1 MSFSNV
7 GNLLTTITTRTGSV
21 ADVLKSMGD
30 VNTAANALNVV
41 GKSIDIDKF
50 TLLKTAFPSIEDSA
64 LKTALGI
71 DAISD
76 ASVVAGNSSNKLV
89 NGFKGFGA
97 TLKPLLPTILGVAAA
112 IAALVAA
119 YKIFEYSQT
128 AYTRSFE
135 KFEKAS
141 SDYSEA
147 KNELNSLNSELET
160 TKARIQ
166 ELIQLQ
172 NDGVITFAEEVELE
186 KLQKT
191 NDELEREV
199 SLKERLAKIQGEA
212 AANAAINVSETEKS
226 FTENLRDK
234 NGDKKGI
241 LSSILYYITDA
252 PVLDEFGN
260 LSSTRKLISKW
271 EEADT
276 STNGRVEYLINQLKA
291 QEEALNDVTEDL
303 LYDPDDKILNTKKEQ
318 IETELQATTDA
329 LIEESKELDNLISSV
344 TDENGVIDK
353 KYQLYVEEWQD
364 ALNMITNID
373 KTAKEIELNNLEN
386 FFSKKSGNYLKKEL
400 EEIAKE
406 SKNTEEVLESFRE
419 TGLTLEDIEVSEEG
433 FLKYFEDIVNSA
445 EEAKEVINS
454 VEGTVQAVTDAFE
467 SENKNKN
474 WVDMSD
480 YLDKANDLFKDGL
493 IGTDDFK
500 TAVQFISPD
509 IIDADDGY
517 KYDAD
522 AYVKAWQD
530 AKDKV
535 KRYFDKDNPLK
546 SMYNFSE
553 DLVKGGLAT
562 KVGDEYTWAFESSAQ
577 AADALGLSL
586 DAVEVIMCSLEAY
599 GAEFDGVSFSGEMLS
614 DYETALNGIKD
625 IRDSIEDDDI
635 KQNLDLKID
644 GWEKEYAH
652 LSENLDELTEEQVIQ
667 IKFEY
672 DLATIQAQ
680 IEEFQNRYNETGS
693 AEDQASINIAKRRY
707 RETREEQVK
716 YNENSGDSAYSASY
730 GQIESLQ
737 SQLKLPETSEE
748 TKTSLREQIS
758 LIYDMQNA
766 FLDFRAEGGTLDW
779 SDYLNSDEGQ
789 TVLSDLVS
797 ETELTVEQIEELLG
811 SDLNLKVKTEQ
822 PEKIETEDVVIEATL
837 DDEELS
843 KKLASAKAGTKIV
856 FTAEV
861 DGVEREITAVKN
873 EDGTVTYTA
882 NVDGLEKEL
891 EVHKNADGTINYSL
905 GKQAAPLSKTA
916 ILDYIKGDQAPP
928 IPQVTDVHYKK
939 GYQEEPEDKFA
950 KVNYVQGSIPSVGS
964 ALAANRG
971 NVALL
976 STAHASGTAYNVLNM
991 IPAYSNGKVS
1001 LSQDETALVNELGT
1015 ESIIRDGKWFLIP
1028 GGMHTENLKKGDIV
1042 LSASQTKQLLNYGRA
1057 SGHGHSYAYGTLSN
1071 AYANGW
1077 NPFGSLNYAQS
1088 IGGENNQKSNSKS
1101 SSNSSSSS
1109 DSEAENFNWIEV
1121 ALSRIQRL
1129 ITNVGK
1135 TVSATYKKWSER
1147 NKAIGDEISLIT
1159 DEISLQQQAYDK
1171 YMQLADSVGL
1181 SEHYKKLVQSGAIDY
1196 ESISDKNLAEQIK
1209 KYQEFF
1215 EAALDCVD
1223 AVQDL
1228 EDELASLAKEKFDNV
1243 VSEYDDKLS
1252 VIEHRISMIEGII
1265 DKTEEQGYLVSSS
1278 YYTELIKQE
1287 MQNISILEKEYSA
1300 LVSARDEAMKTGE
1313 IAQYSEDWYEME
1325 SDIMEVEEAL
1335 LDANTALVEYN
1346 NSLRELKWDRFDRLI
1361 ETMSGI
1367 NSEAD
1372 FLKELLSYGKL
1383 IDDKG
1388 LYSNLGQA
1396 VQGLN
1401 AVNMNAYFAQAEEYK
1416 REIAEINNLLADD
1429 PYNTTLLERRNE
1441 LEESWRDTIISAKDA
1456 QQEMMDM
1463 EEERYD
1469 ALLSYMQNAIDKQ
1482 KEQNQRISDQRDFQR
1497 TIEEQTK
1504 TVADLRK
1511 ISISVQGDD
1520 SEANRLF
1527 LQKNNEELKKVE
1539 EDLQDTLY
1547 DKYIKDQEQL
1557 YDSILSQ
1564 TETWIN
1570 ERLDDQ
1576 NLLTQMLIDSTNTNA
1591 ESIKQTLQDET
1602 GAVGTTL
1609 SDKMDAIW
1617 STGGTYSSVV
1627 ASYQENFG
1635 NLLTTTN
1642 GILSGI
1648 KDTIDKMANISD
1660 NAAKNEQ
1667 TSKTPPTTPSVGNNN
1682 SSSAPSQPN
1691 NTSTVKEESGSVTN
1705 GWGGWFIPLK
1715 SSYPKSKLNTNQSI
1729 VDRLKYFDYS
1739 SNFADRA
1746 SYYRAMGGSGTYTG
1760 SASQNTWMISE
1771 MRKHGFAQGGTIG
1784 GLIKSTGEDGFVLA
1798 RAGESIINVDQMREL
1813 QKTLVAAK
1821 PLVDGLKNIPTINPA
1836 SGVGTTVLQ
1845 TGDINMY
1852 EVNDA
1857 ETFANQLVHELKY
1870 NPKVT
1875 KIIQADTLGAMLG
1888 KNSLTKHMY

>member
-1 MSFSNV
+1 MTALA
-7 GNLLTTITTRTGSV
+7 GTGSV
-21 ADVLKSMGD
+21 THILQGMGI
-30 VNTAANALNVV
+30 TGAATALNTVSRLKGV
-41 GKSIDIDKF
+41 NIDKF
-50 TLLKTAFPSIEDSA
+50 VLLSKAFPQVEKGAIATMLGMNVMADGTVVAQTKTDKLAKSFVG
-64 LKTALGI
+64 LKGTL
-71 DAISD
+71 
-76 ASVVAGNSSNKLV
+76 ASVAPMLIGITS
-89 NGFKGFGA
+89 
-97 TLKPLLPTILGVAAA
+97 A
-112 IAALVAA
+112 IVALVAA
-119 YKIFEYSQT
+119 YKLFEYSQT

-172 NDGVITFAEEVELE
+172 DDGVITFAEEVELE

-276 STNGRVEYLINQLKA
+276 STTGRVEYLINQLKA

-303 LYDPDDKILNTKKEQ
+303 SYDPDDKILNTKKEQ
-318 IETELQATTDA
+318 IKTELQATTDA
-329 LIEESKELDNLISSV
+329 LIEESSELDNLISSV

-386 FFSKKSGNYLKKEL
+386 FFSKKSGNYLKGEL
-400 EEIAKE
+400 EKIAKE

-433 FLKYFEDIVNSA
+433 FLKYFDDIVKSAENA
-445 EEAKEVINS
+445 EEAINS
-454 VEGTVQAVTDAFE
+454 VEGTVQAVNEAFE
-467 SENKNKN
+467 SDNQNKN

-480 YLDKANDLFKDGL
+480 YLDKAKDLFEDGL

-586 DAVEVIMCSLEAY
+586 DAVEVIMRSLEAY
-599 GAEFDGVSFSGEMLS
+599 GAEFDGVKFSGEMLS
-614 DYETALNGIKD
+614 DYETALNGIKS
-625 IRDSIEDDDI
+625 IAESIEDEEL
-635 KQNLDLKID
+635 KQEMKLKIK
-644 GWEKEYAH
+644 GWEEEYSN
-652 LSENLDELTEEQVIQ
+652 LSENLEELSEEQVIK

-779 SDYLNSDEGQ
+779 SEYLNSDEMQ
-789 TVLSDLVS
+789 DVLKDIIE
-797 ETELTVEQIEELLG
+797 ETEITAEELGELLG
-811 SDLNLKVKTEQ
+811 IEIDTSLDSNELQKQIAALN
-822 PEKIETEDVVIEATL
+822 IG
-837 DDEELS
+837 
-843 KKLASAKAGTKIV
+843 GTITY
-856 FTAEV
+856 TANI
-861 DGVEREITAVKN
+861 DGVERDITVVRN
-873 EDGTVTYTA
+873 TDGTITYTA
-882 NVDGLEKEL
+882 NIDGVEKEI
-891 EVHKNADGTINYSL
+891 VATRNTDGTISYRI
-905 GKQAAPLSKTA
+905 KEQEEPESKTA
-916 ILDYIKGDQAPP
+916 LFDYSKVFQEDPEDGKEALFDYVLLNQDDPEKKISIVD
-928 IPQVTDVHYKK
+928 YKR
-939 GYQEEPEDKFA
+939 GMQEEPEDKTA
-950 KVNYVQGSIPSVGS
+950 KVTYIEGKSTTRMRGLSSSS
-964 ALAANRG
+964 ASG
-971 NVALL
+971 TLL
-976 STAHASGTAYNVLNM
+976 SPAHASGTAYNVLNM

-1057 SGHGHSYAYGTLSN
+1057 SGYGQSYANGTLSN
-1071 AYANGW
+1071 AYGNGW
-1077 NPFGSLNYAQS
+1077 NPFGSLDYAQS
-1088 IGGENNQKSNSKS
+1088 IGVANNQKTNSKP
-1101 SSNSSSSS
+1101 SSNLSSPS
-1109 DSEAENFNWIEV
+1109 DSEAENFNWIEI
-1121 ALSRIQRL
+1121 ALSRIKRL

-1159 DEISLQQQAYDK
+1159 DEIALQKRAYEK
-1171 YMQLADSVGL
+1171 YMELADGVGL
-1181 SEHYKKLVQSGAIDY
+1181 SDHYKKLVQSGAIDY

-1228 EDELASLAKEKFDNV
+1228 EGELASLAKQKFDNI
-1243 VSEYDDKLS
+1243 VSQYDNELS
-1252 VIEHRISMIEGII
+1252 LIEHRMEIIEGEIEQI
-1265 DKTEEQGYLVSSS
+1265 EEKGYIVDASYYKDLIEQGTQSISLLNEEYNALMAERDLFEVGTEDWYKVTHDINEVESAIQEVN
-1278 YYTELIKQE
+1278 TELIK
-1287 MQNISILEKEYSA
+1287 
-1300 LVSARDEAMKTGE
+1300 
-1313 IAQYSEDWYEME
+1313 
-1325 SDIMEVEEAL
+1325 
-1335 LDANTALVEYN
+1335 YN
-1346 NSLRELKWDRFDRLI
+1346 NSLRDIEWGAFDREMEQIERLKSESDFYKDVLSYEKLI
-1361 ETMSGI
+1361 NDDGTYSDYGLATQSL
-1367 NSEAD
+1367 NVAD
-1372 FLKELLSYGKL
+1372 MKTQYNKAEKYREELERIDELLR
-1383 IDDKG
+1383 
-1388 LYSNLGQA
+1388 
-1396 VQGLN
+1396 V
-1401 AVNMNAYFAQAEEYK
+1401 
-1416 REIAEINNLLADD
+1416 D
-1429 PYNTTLLERRNE
+1429 PKNETLRERRNE
-1441 LEESWRDTIISAKDA
+1441 LEDNYWEAHLSGLEIEKTI
-1456 QQEMMDM
+1456 QDM
-1463 EEERYD
+1463 ERERYD
-1469 ALLSYMQNAIDKQ
+1469 ALLSYMQEVIDEE
-1482 KEQNQRISDQRDFQR
+1482 KERLSIIEDQYDYEKS
-1497 TIEEQTK
+1497 IAEKTK
-1504 TVADLRK
+1504 NIADLEKRLMAYEGNDTEEARATIQKIKVSLEEARSDLEDAERK
-1511 ISISVQGDD
+1511 KYI
-1520 SEANRLF
+1520 
-1527 LQKNNEELKKVE
+1527 
-1539 EDLQDTLY
+1539 EDQEKLLDKLY
-1547 DKYIKDQEQL
+1547 D
-1557 YDSILSQ
+1557 Q
-1564 TETWIN
+1564 TNEWVN
-1570 ERLDDQ
+1570 ERLDNND
-1576 NLLTQMLIDSTNTNA
+1576 LLMKTIINDTNSNFDLINKTLNMIADEIGVEPSEEMSEIWKNNELDLNPVLTNDILRDLLRNRLKETLGLLDKENASILTNI
-1591 ESIKQTLQDET
+1591 ESISGDRLVPANELLFSTSQINELRKTMLPDNNLIRSVSTSLPASIQYTASNNVE
-1602 GAVGTTL
+1602 L
-1609 SDKMDAIW
+1609 SIGEITM
-1617 STGGTYSSVV
+1617 
-1627 ASYQENFG
+1627 
-1635 NLLTTTN
+1635 N
-1642 GILSGI
+1642 GI
-1648 KDTIDKMANISD
+1648 DDP
-1660 NAAKNEQ
+1660 ER
-1667 TSKTPPTTPSVGNNN
+1667 
-1682 SSSAPSQPN
+1682 
-1691 NTSTVKEESGSVTN
+1691 
-1705 GWGGWFIPLK
+1705 F
-1715 SSYPKSKLNTNQSI
+1715 
-1729 VDRLKYFDYS
+1729 
-1739 SNFADRA
+1739 
-1746 SYYRAMGGSGTYTG
+1746 
-1760 SASQNTWMISE
+1760 ASQLMYE
-1771 MRKHGFAQGGTIG
+1771 
-1784 GLIKSTGEDGFVLA
+1784 
-1798 RAGESIINVDQMREL
+1798 
-1813 QKTLVAAK
+1813 
-1821 PLVDGLKNIPTINPA
+1821 LKNNPQ
-1836 SGVGTTVLQ
+1836 VG
-1845 TGDINMY
+1845 
-1852 EVNDA
+1852 
-1857 ETFANQLVHELKY
+1857 
-1870 NPKVT
+1870 
-1875 KIIQADTLGAMLG
+1875 KIIHTDNIGALLG
-1888 KNSLTKHMY
+1888 KNSLSKHSII